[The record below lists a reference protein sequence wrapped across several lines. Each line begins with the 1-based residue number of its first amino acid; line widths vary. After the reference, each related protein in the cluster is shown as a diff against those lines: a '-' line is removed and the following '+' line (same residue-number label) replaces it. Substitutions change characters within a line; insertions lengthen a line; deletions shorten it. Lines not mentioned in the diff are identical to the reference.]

1 MTLLRRILCGAA
13 FSVLAPAAA
22 LAHPHVFVDAKAEIV
37 FDDGGRI
44 TAIRNVWRFDD
55 AYSAFASE
63 GLDTDGDGKLT
74 VEELMPLADINIK
87 SLKDFDYF
95 TFLTAGS
102 KAIAFVQPTEYWL
115 QSDGGLLTLYFTL
128 PTKEP
133 VEVRSLPADLSVYDP
148 TYYVAFTFVKDDP
161 VMLSGTPPEGCTL
174 SVARPEAL
182 DPMTAASLAAI
193 PADQRE
199 VPGALAAV
207 TMELNNGA
215 SLACP

>member
-133 VEVRSLPADLSVYDP
+133 VEVRSLPAD
-148 TYYVAFTFVKDDP
+148 T
-161 VMLSGTPPEGCTL
+161 
-174 SVARPEAL
+174 
-182 DPMTAASLAAI
+182 
-193 PADQRE
+193 
-199 VPGALAAV
+199 
-207 TMELNNGA
+207 
-215 SLACP
+215 